1 MSEVPEHLREL
12 RVTRILLARRAAEL
26 AAMTPPAPARVD
38 VPVPNLDALA
48 AAAAPSLVL
57 AQRGDRLH
65 NVEVAT
71 RLSDALPHSVL
82 HTLEPG
88 GVFWTQSDIT
98 RDLLTEQFNANRV

>member
-1 MSEVPEHLREL
+1 MKCRSIFGSCVSRESCS
-12 RVTRILLARRAAEL
+12 RAAAEL

-38 VPVPNLDALA
+38 VPVPNLMRSR
-48 AAAAPSLVL
+48 PPQHPHFVL

-88 GVFWTQSDIT
+88 GVF
-98 RDLLTEQFNANRV
+98 